1 MDPKEFANS
10 LNHASKLIEEEK
22 YTEALDLLDQLKN
35 IDKKND
41 LNYNLIHRLYQ
52 LDSNAHSLYN
62 QQLILKHLN
71 NIAKNQKSI
80 SFHELNIKLQNS
92 NELNISDEIL
102 RREIEL
108 LILRNLISCAITNN
122 TIIFKSS

>member
-52 LDSNAHSLYN
+52 LDSNARSLYN